1 MHSLAIIL
9 AGPQQIELRPLP
21 LAPIAEAD
29 VLVEIAWS
37 GISTGTEKLLWS
49 GAMPP
54 FPGMGY
60 PLVPGYESVGQI
72 VDAGARVRDRLGEW
86 VFVPGANCF
95 EGAHALFGGSAERV
109 VLPSPRALRIDP
121 AIGERG
127 VLLALAATA
136 HHAVVGGVAP
146 ELVIGHG
153 ILGRL
158 IARLTIALGAPP
170 PMVWETNPQR
180 RSGAQGYAVIAPELD
195 GRHDYRTIC
204 DASGAGAQLDHWV
217 TRLARGGEIVLA
229 GFYDKLSFAY
239 PGAFMREA
247 RLRIAAEFK
256 PEDSRAVIALVEAG
270 ALSLDGLVSHVRPV
284 SEAPQA
290 YAAAFEDPNCVKMVL
305 DWRSAK

>member
-1 MHSLAIIL
+1 MHALAIIL
-9 AGPQQIELRPLP
+9 AAPQRIELRPLP
-21 LAPIAEAD
+21 LAPVAEGD

-60 PLVPGYESVGQI
+60 PLVPGYESVGRV
-72 VDAGARVRDRLGEW
+72 VDAGSLARERIGEW

-95 EGAHALFGGSAERV
+95 VGAHALFGGSAERV
-109 VLPSPRALRIDP
+109 VLPSARALRIDP

-136 HHAVVGGVAP
+136 HHAVIGGQLP

-158 IARLTIALGAPP
+158 IARLVVALGDRPP
-170 PMVWETNPQR
+170 IVWETNPTR
-180 RSGAQGYAVIAPELD
+180 RAGAEGYAVIDPNLD
-195 GRHDYRTIC
+195 LRRDYATIC
-204 DASGAGAQLDHWV
+204 DASGAGSQLDAWIS
-217 TRLARGGEIVLA
+217 RLARGGEIVLA

-239 PGAFMREA
+239 PHAFMREA
-247 RLRIAAEFK
+247 RLRIAAEFT

-270 ALSLDGLVSHVRPV
+270 ALSLDGLVSHVRPA
-284 SEAPQA
+284 SEAVDA
-290 YAAAFEDPNCVKMVL
+290 YATAFQDPECVKMVL

>member
-1 MHSLAIIL
+1 MHSLAVIL
-9 AGPQQIELRPLP
+9 AGPQRIELRPLP
-21 LAPIAEAD
+21 LASIAETD

-72 VDAGARVRDRLGEW
+72 VEAGARVRDRVGEW

-121 AIGERG
+121 TIGERG

-136 HHAVVGGVAP
+136 HHAIAGGTAP
-146 ELVIGHG
+146 ELIVGHG

-180 RSGAQGYAVIAPELD
+180 RAGAMGYAVIAPELD

-204 DASGAGAQLDHWV
+204 DASGAGSHLDSWIA
-217 TRLARGGEIVLA
+217 RLARGGEIVLA
-229 GFYDKLSFAY
+229 GFYDKLGFAY

-247 RLRIAAEFK
+247 RLRIAAEFT

-284 SEAPQA
+284 AEAPQA
-290 YAAAFEDPNCVKMVL
+290 YAAAFEDPSCVKMVL
-305 DWRSAK
+305 DWRAAK

>member
-9 AGPQQIELRPLP
+9 AGPHRVELRPLP
-21 LAPIAEAD
+21 LAPIDESG

-72 VDAGARVRDRLGEW
+72 VDAGARVRARIGEW

-95 EGAHALFGGSAERV
+95 QGAHALFGGSAERV

-136 HHAVVGGVAP
+136 HHAIRGGKLP

-158 IARLTIALGAPP
+158 IARITLALGGNPP
-170 PMVWETNPQR
+170 LVWETNPQR
-180 RSGAQGYAVIAPELD
+180 RRGAQGYAVIAPELD
-195 GRHDYRTIC
+195 GRFDYAAIC
-204 DASGAGAQLDHWV
+204 DASGAGGQLDRWIE
-217 TRLARGGEIVLA
+217 RLVRGGEITFA
-229 GFYDKLSFAY
+229 GFYDKLSFTY
-239 PGAFMREA
+239 PAAFMREA
-247 RLRIAAEFK
+247 RLRIAAEFT
-256 PEDSRAVIALVEAG
+256 PEDSLAVIDLVDRG
-270 ALSLDGLVSHVRPV
+270 ALSLDGLVSHVRPAH
-284 SEAPQA
+284 EAADA
-290 YAAAFEDPNCVKMVL
+290 YAAAFEDPACVKMVL